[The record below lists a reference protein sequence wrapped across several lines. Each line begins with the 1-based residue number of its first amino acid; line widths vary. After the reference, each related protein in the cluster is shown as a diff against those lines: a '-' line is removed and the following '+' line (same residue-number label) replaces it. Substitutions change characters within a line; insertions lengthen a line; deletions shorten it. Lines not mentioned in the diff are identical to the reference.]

1 MESFRC
7 SCGAYTSN
15 EDGICDI
22 CEIQDMENEEAL
34 RENSDLD

>member
-7 SCGAYTSN
+7 SCGTYTTN

-22 CEIQDMENEEAL
+22 CRYDPESKDDD
-34 RENSDLD
+34 SFD